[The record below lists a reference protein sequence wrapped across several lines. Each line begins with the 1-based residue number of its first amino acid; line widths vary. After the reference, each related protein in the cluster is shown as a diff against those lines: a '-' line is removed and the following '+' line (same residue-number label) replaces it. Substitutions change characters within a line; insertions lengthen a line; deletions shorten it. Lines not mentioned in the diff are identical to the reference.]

1 MIIDL
6 KDTYKDYICR
16 NKNGDLVIFKM
27 SYWEPRRW
35 DDIWIGNEWVNLGTY
50 EIGTIIQDETL
61 IKKYKDLRKKIASIT
76 RNKFKQTRFVK

>member
-27 SYWEPRRW
+27 SYWEPRRRG
-35 DDIWIGNEWVNLGTY
+35 DFWIGNEWVNYNYY
-50 EIGTIIQDETL
+50 EIGTVIHDELL
-61 IKKYKDLRKKIASIT
+61 IKKYKDLKWEDSP
-76 RNKFKQTRFVK
+76 VKLN